1 MERAPIKVLL
11 ADDDEAFVRSLRE
24 LIESQPELTVVAAAR
39 DGVEAIELADAN
51 EVHAAVVDL
60 HMPLLD
66 GITTV
71 ARLRRDHPALCL
83 IVLTG
88 DPDLTLHAAALE
100 AGADAVLEKTEIAER
115 LIERLGRLRANGESR
130 T

>member
-1 MERAPIKVLL
+1 MDKAPIRVLL

-24 LIESQPELTVVAAAR
+24 LVDSQPELQVVAAAA
-39 DGVEAIELADAN
+39 DGVEAVELADAN

-60 HMPLLD
+60 HMPRLD
-66 GITTV
+66 GVSTV
-71 ARLRRDHPALCL
+71 ARLRHDHPALCL

-88 DPDLTLHAAALE
+88 DDDPALHSAALE
-100 AGADAVLEKTEIAER
+100 AGADAVLEKRELAER
-115 LIERLGRLRANGESR
+115 LIQRLVENGEGR